1 MELDTKLVYLL
12 LGSNLGDRASLL
24 DQAIKHIAEIV
35 GTVEAISSV
44 YETAPWGKTDQPGFL
59 NVAVSVATICTAE
72 EVLDKVLAIE
82 RLMGRVRE
90 ERWGSRIIDIDI
102 ILYGTEILNIP
113 GTLQVPHPEMQN
125 RRFVLEP
132 LNEIAASTIHPV
144 LGKTVEELLVD
155 LADDLAVWKIN

>member
-12 LGSNLGDRASLL
+12 LGSNMGDRAALL
-24 DQAIKHIAEIV
+24 DQAIQYISESV
-35 GTVEAISSV
+35 GNVQAISHV

-59 NVAVSVATICTAE
+59 NVAVSVATIYTAE
-72 EVLDKVLAIE
+72 KVLDEVLAIE

-113 GTLQVPHPEMQN
+113 GKLQVPHPEMQN

-132 LNEIAASTIHPV
+132 LKEIASSTIHPV

-155 LADDLAVWKIN
+155 LVDNLAVWKI